1 MKYYLGEL
9 KMSDSNQPINNYHN
23 QNRIQQI
30 LLPGGHHWSGRVQR
44 GTLLQFKALGR
55 DANVSMY
62 CVNAEEKLEHFNM
75 PDSLKA
81 QHTAYLTTGHVLYS
95 DLGRVMASIV
105 FDEHGWNDVLCG
117 PSRPEQIIANFGQK
131 TFEQAR
137 NDMYQNGIDSLLIE
151 MSKFNLSA
159 KDLSATVNLFSKVT
173 PDDEGNLTYQAT
185 DNQNQ
190 IIEMRFEMNCLVF
203 LSAAPHGL
211 DKSSNYQPADI
222 ELNFYKAFL
231 LNDKDICRDSCEQN
245 IRGFANTT
253 TYYAI

>member
-1 MKYYLGEL
+1 
-9 KMSDSNQPINNYHN
+9 MSDNNQVINNYHDEK
-23 QNRIQQI
+23 RLQQI

-44 GTLLQFKALGR
+44 GTLLQLKALSEN
-55 DANVSMY
+55 ANVSMY
-62 CVNAEEKLEHFNM
+62 CVNAEEKLERFNM

-81 QHTAYLTTGHVLYS
+81 QHTAYLTAGNVLYS
-95 DLGRVMASIV
+95 DLGRIMASIV
-105 FDEHGWNDVLCG
+105 VDDHGWNDVFCG
-117 PSRPEQIIANFGQK
+117 PSRPEQIAANFGQK

-137 NDMYQNGIDSLLIE
+137 NDMYKNGVDSLLIE
-151 MSKFNLSA
+151 MRKFNLGA
-159 KDLSATVNLFSKVT
+159 EDLTATVNLFSKVT
-173 PDDEGNLTYQAT
+173 PDEAGNLTYQPT
-185 DNQNQ
+185 DNKDQV
-190 IIEMRFEMNCLVF
+190 IEIRFEMNCLVF

-253 TYYAI
+253 SYYAI